1 MAETTKKTATA
12 GGGNELPPPVP
23 ARHRGGPIQFY
34 NEVMREM
41 KKVTWPTVKETWLT
55 TVMVF
60 IMVGLTVVFFFF
72 VDTALAFGERL
83 LIGVG

>member
-1 MAETTKKTATA
+1 MMAETTKKATNA
-12 GGGNELPPPVP
+12 GDGKDLPAPV
-23 ARHRGGPIQFY
+23 RQRVGPVQFY

-72 VDTALAFGERL
+72 VDTILAFGERL
-83 LIGVG
+83 LIGAG

>member
-1 MAETTKKTATA
+1 MTETTKKAMDHTADK
-12 GGGNELPPPVP
+12 ELPSPVP
-23 ARHRGGPIQFY
+23 SRHRGGPIQFY
-34 NEVMREM
+34 NEVVREM